1 MQNQL
6 LRPARIIG
14 VLVLAAVALFM
25 VYGHDSSRGASKAHA
40 ASGASHKVNV
50 GLKKP
55 ISVKGSKLKIAML
68 SLGNTDPDLLAENNA
83 AVAAAKKAGA
93 SLTLLYAGLNPT
105 TQDSQLTS
113 VLSSGQYNAILIQA
127 IAGQELCPELTKK
140 APAAGIE
147 VVAISQ
153 PICNTAPLGPT
164 QQWVPGIV
172 ASYQNSSPPFYVQ
185 EFQHALK
192 SDPKIHNIAVI
203 VGPALSADTV
213 EFETAVKTLQKQDPK
228 INVEATYNG
237 DYSQPNGLQLTQ
249 GLLQA
254 HPDVQAVFTQAPGDA
269 AGAAEAIKAAGD
281 TGKVVVI
288 DSSGAKTVMPYVK
301 EGLVL
306 SSAVQTPK
314 AEAQWGVSALV
325 AAFEGKKLPHGRSG
339 SADYVGGHI
348 NYLNKADLATYHAP
362 Y

>member
-6 LRPARIIG
+6 PRPTRILS
-14 VLVLAAVALFM
+14 VLVVAAVALFA
-25 VYGHDSSRGASKAHA
+25 VYGRATSKGASDAHA
-40 ASGASHKVNV
+40 ASAGSHQVNV
-50 GLKKP
+50 GLSKP
-55 ISVKGSKLKIAML
+55 ITVKGSKLKIAML
-68 SLGNTDPDLLAENNA
+68 SLGNTDPDLLAENDA
-83 AVAAAKKAGA
+83 AVKAAKADGA
-93 SLTLLYAGLNPT
+93 SLTVLNSGLNPT
-105 TQDSQLTS
+105 TQDSQLSS
-113 VLSSGQYNAILIQA
+113 VLSSGQYNAILVQA
-127 IAGQELCPELTKK
+127 IAGQELCTDLTKQ
-140 APAAGIE
+140 APAKGIE

-164 QQWVPGIV
+164 QQWVKGIV

-185 EFQHALK
+185 EIEHALK
-192 SDPKIHNIAVI
+192 SHPNITRVAAI
-203 VGPALSADTV
+203 YGPALSADTV
-213 EFETAVKTLQKQDPK
+213 EFETAIKDLQKKDPK
-228 INVEATYNG
+228 LTVEATYNG

-254 HPDVQAVFTQAPGDA
+254 HPTVQAIFTQAPGDA
-269 AGAAEAIKAAGD
+269 DGAAEAIKDAGD

-301 EGLVL
+301 DGLVL

-314 AEAQWGVSALV
+314 AEAQWGVGALV

-339 SADYVGGHI
+339 SADYVNGHI
-348 NYLNKADLATYHAP
+348 NYLTKSDLATYVAP